1 MAISSLGN
9 TIKGGLAM
17 YELDCADVIPGCKR
31 VIRAE
36 SQAEVIRRAVS
47 QAKQLGVQTI
57 TAGMM
62 DSFRSHLHEADVV
75 RH

>member
-1 MAISSLGN
+1 
-9 TIKGGLAM
+9 M

-47 QAKQLGVQTI
+47 QAKRLGVQT
-57 TAGMM
+57 TTPGMM
-62 DSFRSHLHEADVV
+62 DSFRSHLHEADAV

>member
-1 MAISSLGN
+1 
-9 TIKGGLAM
+9 M

-57 TAGMM
+57 TPGMM
-62 DSFRSHLHEADVV
+62 DSFRSHLHEADAV